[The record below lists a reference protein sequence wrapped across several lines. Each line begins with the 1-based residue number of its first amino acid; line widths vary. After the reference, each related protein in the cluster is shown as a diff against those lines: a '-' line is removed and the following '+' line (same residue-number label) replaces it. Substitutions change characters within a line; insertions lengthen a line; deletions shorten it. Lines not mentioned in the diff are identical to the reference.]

1 VELTES
7 WKYRWGESPLN
18 EGGIPIWFTE
28 ENLDE
33 EWKPIAY
40 RKSIFNPPG
49 RNGERE
55 LWLCVSLPDTNWERP
70 SVAVDNVSLPCDVYL
85 EGELIYRH
93 EAVSLLGET
102 KNRLPISH
110 MIPLETEYQ
119 NRKLFFRM
127 YPDDSSIMGIEGVL
141 CGSQHELTR
150 KMVKE
155 NIHLI
160 ILGSLFLATGIISIL
175 IFIKRRQEKIHL
187 AFGLFSLCLGIMAIY
202 EARELRQLF
211 FDRSSLADAIFI
223 LVPFFMPG
231 WLCMYFESIFGSG
244 YKSIIRRLWQ
254 IHLIYAILCLSVLI
268 LNFVPFSA
276 MQMHYI
282 LYLMALT
289 TMLVLFSTS
298 VFYAIKGKPEA
309 RIITIGFAAFFIFG
323 IYDILGGGL
332 LIIPSWSRV
341 AYPWGMLVFIFTLG
355 FVIERRFSEAHRKL
369 GEYSLTL
376 EQKVEERTQELS
388 EKNKELEQTLQKLNE
403 TQSQMVMQSK
413 MASLGDLVAGVA
425 HEMNNPV
432 GVIHSTAD
440 NANRGLN
447 KLRDLFQKVSE
458 WVRLLG
464 LGDHRIEEFSH
475 SEDQIQQSFDLLGR
489 NQEVIT
495 IASDRVANIVGS
507 LRSFA
512 RLDEALFQQV
522 DIHKNL
528 DTTLTLMQHELRDK
542 VTVIK
547 RYGEIPQIQC
557 YPNELNQVFMNLL
570 QNAAQA
576 VEQKGTITV
585 STYTDDTCVFI
596 KISDTGKGIPS
607 EDLTKIYDPGFT
619 TRSGGVGKGLGL
631 SIVYN
636 IIHKHHGNIEVN
648 SEVDKGTEVVI
659 ALPIEHEL

>member
-1 VELTES
+1 
-7 WKYRWGESPLN
+7 
-18 EGGIPIWFTE
+18 
-28 ENLDE
+28 
-33 EWKPIAY
+33 
-40 RKSIFNPPG
+40 
-49 RNGERE
+49 
-55 LWLCVSLPDTNWERP
+55 
-70 SVAVDNVSLPCDVYL
+70 
-85 EGELIYRH
+85 
-93 EAVSLLGET
+93 
-102 KNRLPISH
+102 
-110 MIPLETEYQ
+110 MIPLETEYK
-119 NRKLFFRM
+119 NKRLFFRM
-127 YPDDSSIMGIEGVL
+127 YPEDASIIGIEGVL

-150 KMVKE
+150 KIVKE

-231 WLCMYFESIFGSG
+231 WLCIYFESIFGSG

-268 LNFVPFSA
+268 LNSVPFSA

-369 GEYSLTL
+369 EEYSLTL

-388 EKNKELEQTLQKLNE
+388 EKNIELEQTLQELNE

-542 VTVIK
+542 VTVVK

-607 EDLTKIYDPGFT
+607 EDLPKIYDPGFT

-636 IIHKHHGNIEVN
+636 IIQKHHGNIEVN